1 MFAGL
6 CSARRTRRGC
16 TGRRSSG
23 WSWAATRRAGGPAPG
38 RPARPSTAPRRRS
51 ASADHSSSD
60 VIICS
65 FPWYKSPSKDWSH
78 CFSLC
83 WMWWWDTSWVL
94 LSRGTPHLTF
104 LFYFAANLFFNFH
117 FEKALQCCWQPL
129 DNPSRWPMVQW
140 SLKFRLI
147 WKYLSL
153 FLSSSHKNVTC
164 TFVTTSVSDS
174 GQVQTN
180 CCEIEKKC
188 EMSQWKKEMRR
199 C

>member
-51 ASADHSSSD
+51 ASTDHSSSD

-94 LSRGTPHLTF
+94 LNQGTPLTSPF
-104 LFYFAANLFFNFH
+104 SFILLPISSSISILKMRCNAV
-117 FEKALQCCWQPL
+117 
-129 DNPSRWPMVQW
+129 DSRWIIRPGGPWSNEVW
-140 SLKFRLI
+140 SLG
-147 WKYLSL
+147 
-153 FLSSSHKNVTC
+153 SSGNICHCSSPAAIK
-164 TFVTTSVSDS
+164 
-174 GQVQTN
+174 
-180 CCEIEKKC
+180 
-188 EMSQWKKEMRR
+188 MSPVHL
-199 C
+199 